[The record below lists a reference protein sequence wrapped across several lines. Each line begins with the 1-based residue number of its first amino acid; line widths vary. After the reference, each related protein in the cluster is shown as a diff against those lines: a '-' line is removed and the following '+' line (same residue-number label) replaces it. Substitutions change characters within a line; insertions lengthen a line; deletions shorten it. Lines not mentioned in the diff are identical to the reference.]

1 MADGE
6 DDDDGE
12 EYAASFTSESRSA
25 LADALRMAGISD
37 GTPSKRRPSTPG
49 P

>member
-6 DDDDGE
+6 DDG
-12 EYAASFTSESRSA
+12 EYAASFTSENSSA
-25 LADALRMAGISD
+25 LVEALRMAGLYD
-37 GTPSKRRPSTPG
+37 GTPRQRPSAPG